1 MGLKH
6 TLYPLGFVLLSSGAW
21 GAEECQLNLSQAQL
35 DFGLMNRAVALV
47 PAPERLLGER
57 RISLTLNCP
66 QPTDMSVFYRGLGAG
81 LERFR
86 FTELGSYGLRIS
98 EAVLDGQ
105 AVDLG
110 LIAGQGQPP
119 ATVSAQLPWQPDH
132 GIVPMRA
139 GVAVSGRNLSV
150 QIDASAWAREDAAR
164 VRDAVTWDTAGLFDA
179 LAAGRSRELRL
190 QARFAPAACTPTLS
204 NGGHVA
210 LGKLSVSDLNLDK
223 ETALASRALSLSVT
237 CDAPTAFAVRM
248 QDNREGSATGIAD
261 ESTYG
266 LGLDARQQKIGRY
279 RLLFDPART
288 TADSFTQVFQTD
300 SATGALPWS
309 GASTGVA
316 AVGANRYLGFGATS
330 GSTSGPSAIQTLNTT
345 LSLEAVIAPLGS
357 LDLSNQ
363 VLLDGSGTLEI
374 HYL

>member
-6 TLYPLGFVLLSSGAW
+6 ALYSLGAALLSSGAW
-21 GAEECQLNLSQAQL
+21 AADECQLNLSQAQL
-35 DFGLMNRAVALV
+35 DFGLMNRAIALA

-66 QPTDMSVFYRGLGAG
+66 QPTDMSLFYRGLGAG
-81 LERFR
+81 PERFR
-86 FTELGSYGLRIS
+86 FTERGSYGLRIS

-105 AVDLG
+105 AVELG

-119 ATVSAQLPWQPDH
+119 SVVGAQLPWQPDH
-132 GIVPMRA
+132 GIVPMRS
-139 GVAVSGRNLSV
+139 GVAIIGRNLSL
-150 QIDASAWAREDAAR
+150 QIDASAWAKEDAAR
-164 VRDAVTWDTAGLFDA
+164 VRDAVTWDVAGLFDA
-179 LAAGRSRELRL
+179 QAAGRSRELRL

-204 NGGHVA
+204 NGGHVEF
-210 LGKLSVSDLNLDK
+210 GKLSVGDLNVDK
-223 ETALASRALSLSVT
+223 DTALAPRALALSVT
-237 CDAPTAFAVRM
+237 CDGPTAFAVRM
-248 QDNREGSATGIAD
+248 QDNRQGSATGVAD
-261 ESTYG
+261 ESAYG

-279 RLLFDPART
+279 RLVFDPARI
-288 TADSFTQVFQTD
+288 TADSFVQVFQTH

-309 GASTGVA
+309 SASASIV

-330 GSTSGPSAIQTLNTT
+330 GNTSGPSAIQTLNAT

-357 LDLSNQ
+357 LDLSNE
-363 VLLDGSGTLEI
+363 VHLDGSGTLEI

>member
-6 TLYPLGFVLLSSGAW
+6 PLYPLGVALLSSGAW
-21 GAEECQLNLSQAQL
+21 AADECQLNLSQAQL
-35 DFGLMNRAVALV
+35 DFGLMNRAVALA

-81 LERFR
+81 AERFR
-86 FTELGSYGLRIS
+86 FSERGSYGLRVS

-105 AVDLG
+105 AVELG

-119 ATVSAQLPWQPDH
+119 ATVSAQLAWQPDH

-139 GVAVSGRNLSV
+139 GVAVSGRNLSL
-150 QIDASAWAREDAAR
+150 QIDASAWASEDAAR
-164 VRDAVTWDTAGLFDA
+164 VRDAVTWDVAGLFDA

-204 NGGHVA
+204 NGGHVE
-210 LGKLSVSDLNLDK
+210 LGKLSIGDLNVDK
-223 ETALASRALSLSVT
+223 DTVLAPRALSLSVT
-237 CDAPTAFAVRM
+237 CDGPTAFAVRM
-248 QDNREGSATGIAD
+248 QDNRQGSATGTAD
-261 ESTYG
+261 DSTYG

-279 RLLFDPART
+279 RLLFDPARI
-288 TADSFTQVFQTD
+288 TADSFAQVFSTD
-300 SATGALPWS
+300 SATGGVPWS
-309 GASTGVA
+309 SAGAGVA

-330 GSTSGPSAIQTLNTT
+330 GSTSGPSPIQNLNAT

-357 LDLSNQ
+357 LDLSSE
-363 VLLDGSGTLEI
+363 VRLDGSGTLEI